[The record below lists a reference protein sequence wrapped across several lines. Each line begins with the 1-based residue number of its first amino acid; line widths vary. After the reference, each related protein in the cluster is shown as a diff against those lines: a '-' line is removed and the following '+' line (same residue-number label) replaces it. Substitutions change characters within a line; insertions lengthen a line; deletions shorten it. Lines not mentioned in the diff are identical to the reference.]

1 MKKSTKAAAKPVVDA
16 FAAPFANGTQNLDAL
31 MKAFTGGAFSGGKS
45 YEQAVEL
52 TKEQVAKANAAFLKG
67 YEDAQG
73 FGKGNVDAFVQAST
87 LFAKG
92 AEQISKQVMALTQNS
107 MQSSAATA
115 KALLGCKTLR
125 DVIDLHA
132 DYTRSSFDTLVAEG
146 TKLSELSM
154 KVANESAAPIQARV
168 TVAVEKLTKPLAA

>member
-1 MKKSTKAAAKPVVDA
+1 VDA
-16 FAAPFANGTQNLDAL
+16 VNVGKQNLDVFL
-31 MKAFTGGAFSGGKS
+31 KAFTDAKG
-45 YEQAVEL
+45 YEQAVEM
-52 TKEQVAKANAAFLKG
+52 TREQVAKANTVFLKG

-87 LFAKG
+87 IFANG

-107 MQSSAATA
+107 MQSSVVTA

-132 DYTRSSFDTLVAEG
+132 DYTRSSFDALVAEG
-146 TKLSELSM
+146 TKLSELSL
-154 KVANESAAPIQARV
+154 KVTNDAIAPIQARV
-168 TVAVEKLTKPLAA
+168 TVAVEKLTKPIAA